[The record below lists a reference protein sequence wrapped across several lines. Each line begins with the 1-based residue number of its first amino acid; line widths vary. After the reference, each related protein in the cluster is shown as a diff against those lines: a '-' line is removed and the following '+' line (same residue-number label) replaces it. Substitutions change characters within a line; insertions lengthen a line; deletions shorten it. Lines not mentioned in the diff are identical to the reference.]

1 MNCELK
7 SAQFEQRIIE
17 LEERVEKLEHSEY
30 EEGFK
35 NLSASLSDV
44 GDEEPDFCPCGEY
57 QADVIINDRCT
68 ICGEK

>member
-1 MNCELK
+1 MNCELR

-44 GDEEPDFCPCGEY
+44 GDEEPKSDETS
-57 QADVIINDRCT
+57 I
-68 ICGEK
+68 